1 MRGGTSGTALGW
13 HAAAARV
20 LRHAAEF
27 IANSLFEFAIGQV
40 RDMELPNKARVGT
53 PSIANCIPASQC
65 WRSIGAVRSR
75 ARGCRTPSPPPRGP
89 PAPAPSP
96 SAARA
101 SRAPAHS
108 PQCCGSR
115 PDTGARAETPAHAIL
130 PAGMSA
136 PSGATV
142 GPRDDSAA
150 RSGDGAG
157 AVRDDAEPSSGLLA
171 ATSNGGAADISGARE
186 GAAMKARQI
195 TWLGV
200 QVTPPKLSAAIA
212 SIVPPLDPPPM
223 SWLAEPP
230 PGSRKVPEEQRKSE
244 QRLVSPA
251 LNTTARYLYLYLD
264 VRIDVANS
272 PALLGWS

>member
-1 MRGGTSGTALGW
+1 MPHAL
-13 HAAAARV
+13 A
-20 LRHAAEF
+20 
-27 IANSLFEFAIGQV
+27 
-40 RDMELPNKARVGT
+40 T
-53 PSIANCIPASQC
+53 PA
-65 WRSIGAVRSR
+65 W
-75 ARGCRTPSPPPRGP
+75 
-89 PAPAPSP
+89 SP
-96 SAARA
+96 SACAIA
-101 SRAPAHS
+101 LCCSCISRAAHS

-136 PSGATV
+136 PSVATV
-142 GPRDDSAA
+142 GPRDDSAV

-171 ATSNGGAADISGARE
+171 ATSNGGAAAIRGARK

-195 TWLGV
+195 TFLGV

-272 PALLGWS
+272 PALLGCGPDTRPNEPLHDSRQVYSLLY